1 MPRLHSLKGRLL
13 LAITVLV
20 IGSGL
25 VISSLAAYRYS
36 RVLYSA
42 ATTHAENLS
51 HQIALQAADKILIND
66 LVSLQKLIDQHMR
79 SHSSLSYLFVLRD
92 GDVLAHSFAD
102 GFPANLIGANRSD
115 PGGEGS
121 IIRIQNETGEDF
133 LDFAHPILEGKA
145 GVLRMGLSEQPLRR
159 QVNGLWLQMMLITA
173 AILCAGI
180 TIGHL
185 FLKRITGP
193 LSSLAK
199 AAEDISG
206 GRLDIQV
213 AVSGRD
219 EVGRLSASFNQMVA
233 RIQGD
238 THRLEEKTAELD
250 RAYRQTRDSFAIVQE
265 VGSKLTL
272 HDVCIYLIR
281 RFQGVVACR
290 RMAMLVFLENKKNVI
305 MVSESG
311 SACLA
316 ANFFETASAAVQ
328 RLDETAFLK
337 PDVLRPPLV
346 PAEFES
352 ARRLVIAPFQ
362 HEERLLGALVIACTG
377 ECACDR
383 KGLDVINLIFRQT
396 AGTIRRAAL
405 QEEEIRDLQERVE
418 SSAEFSGII
427 GKAPQMRIIYK
438 LIEDTAPTD
447 ATVLIQG
454 ESGTGKELIAKAIH
468 QLSPRR
474 DKPFIVINCSAF
486 PATLLESELF
496 GHEKG
501 AFTSAI
507 RQKAGRFEQADGG
520 TVFLDEIG
528 EIAPSA
534 QIKLLRVLQTQKFE
548 RLGGEKTIH
557 VNVRFLAATNRDLL
571 QEVRQGNFREDLYYR
586 LNVIPI
592 NLPALNS
599 RVNDIPLLARSF
611 LRRYCQEQGKT
622 IHDFSSEAMR
632 LLLEYA
638 WPGNVRELENSIE
651 HAVVLAKSQLIEVAD
666 LPSGIHKAHAAAG
679 ETGAGHPKTIVQN
692 EKRLLQEVLAECGW
706 NKKRAAQRLGISRST
721 LYDKIRKHEIT
732 QPTLH

>member
-25 VISSLAAYRYS
+25 VISSLVAYRYS
-36 RVLYSA
+36 RILYSA

-51 HQIALQAADKILIND
+51 HQIALQAADKILVND

-102 GFPANLIGANRSD
+102 GFPANLIGANLAD

-121 IIRIQNETGEDF
+121 IIRIQNETGADF

-145 GVLRMGLSEQPLRR
+145 GVLRMGLSEQPLRQ

-173 AILCAGI
+173 VILCAGI
-180 TIGHL
+180 IIGHL

-213 AVSGRD
+213 PVSGPD

-233 RIQGD
+233 RIQDD

-272 HDVCIYLIR
+272 HDVCSYLIR
-281 RFQGVVACR
+281 RFQEVVACR

-305 MVSESG
+305 AVSESG
-311 SACLA
+311 STSLA
-316 ANFFETASAAVQ
+316 KDFFETASAAVQ

-337 PDVLRPPLV
+337 PDALRPPLV

-352 ARRLVIAPFQ
+352 ARRLVVAPFQ
-362 HEERLLGALVIACTG
+362 HEERLLGALVIACSG
-377 ECACDR
+377 DCACDR

-405 QEEEIRDLQERVE
+405 QEEGIRDLQERVE

-454 ESGTGKELIAKAIH
+454 ESGTG
-468 QLSPRR
+468 
-474 DKPFIVINCSAF
+474 KPFIVINCSAF

-592 NLPALNS
+592 NLPTLNS

-679 ETGAGHPKTIVQN
+679 ETGAGHPTKTIVQN

-706 NKKRAAQRLGISRST
+706 NKKLAAQRLGISRST

>member
-1 MPRLHSLKGRLL
+1 
-13 LAITVLV
+13 
-20 IGSGL
+20 
-25 VISSLAAYRYS
+25 
-36 RVLYSA
+36 
-42 ATTHAENLS
+42 
-51 HQIALQAADKILIND
+51 
-66 LVSLQKLIDQHMR
+66 MR
-79 SHSSLSYLFVLRD
+79 SHSSLSYLFILKD
-92 GDVLAHSFAD
+92 GEVLAHSFPD
-102 GFPANLIGANRSD
+102 GFPVNLIGVNGTEA
-115 PGGEGS
+115 GGEGS
-121 IIRIQNETGEDF
+121 ILKIRTESGDDF
-133 LDFAHPILEGKA
+133 LDFAHPILDGKA
-145 GVLRMGLSEQPLRR
+145 GMLRLGMSEQPLRR
-159 QVNGLWLQMMLITA
+159 QVYGLWLQMMLITA
-173 AILCAGI
+173 AILGVGVL
-180 TIGHL
+180 IGHL

-193 LSSLAK
+193 LSELSK

-206 GRLDIQV
+206 GRLDVQV

-233 RIQGD
+233 RIQDD

-281 RFQGVVACR
+281 RFQEVVACR
-290 RMAMLVFLENKKNVI
+290 RMAMLIFLENKKNVI
-305 MVSESG
+305 AVSESG
-311 SACLA
+311 SACLVA
-316 ANFFETASAAVQ
+316 KDFFETASAAVQ

-377 ECACDR
+377 DCACDR

-418 SSAEFSGII
+418 STAEFSGII

-454 ESGTGKELIAKAIH
+454 ESGTGKELVAKAIH
-468 QLSPRR
+468 HLSPRR

-557 VNVRFLAATNRDLL
+557 VNVRILAATNRDLL
-571 QEVRQGNFREDLYYR
+571 KEVRSGNFREDLYYR

-592 NLPALNS
+592 NLPTLNS

-666 LPSGIHKAHAAAG
+666 LPSGIHKAHSAAG

-706 NKKRAAQRLGISRST
+706 NKKLAAQRLGISRST